1 MPSTTPKSAII
12 AGFWAGLP
20 FIAVGFPFSVFF
32 GIVAAEAGFSVAQ
45 ALGFS
50 IVVIAGASQFT
61 AVQLMTE
68 AVPVWSVIAAA
79 LAVNLR
85 MAMYSASLQPHLG
98 TAPLWQRALV
108 AYINFDASYAISMV
122 RYEQEPSMS
131 VGEKVGYFLGSVS
144 LMTPL
149 WFLGTY
155 VGAAFGESF
164 LNGFNID
171 FAMPILFLAL
181 VAPMVKTLAHLAAAV
196 TSVVAAL
203 ALADMPSGTGLLL
216 AAFIAMAVGAEIE
229 RRRGR

>member
-1 MPSTTPKSAII
+1 MTSTTSKSAFI

-20 FIAVGFPFSVFF
+20 FIAVGVPFSVFF
-32 GIVAAEAGFSVAQ
+32 GIVATEAGLSVAQ
-45 ALGFS
+45 AMGFT

-85 MAMYSASLQPHLG
+85 MAMYSASLQPHIG
-98 TAPLWQRALV
+98 TASLWQRALV
-108 AYINFDASYAISMV
+108 AYINFDASYAISIV
-122 RYEQEPSMS
+122 RYEQDPPMN

-155 VGAAFGESF
+155 VGAVFGDRF

-181 VAPMVKTLAHLAAAV
+181 AAPMLKTLAHLAAAAV
-196 TSVVAAL
+196 SVIAAL
-203 ALADMPSGTGLLL
+203 ALSFMPAGTGLLVAALL
-216 AAFIAMAVGAEIE
+216 AMVVGAEIE

>member
-1 MPSTTPKSAII
+1 MPSTTSKSAFI
-12 AGFWAGLP
+12 AGFWAGFP
-20 FIAVGFPFSVFF
+20 FIAVGFPFSLFF
-32 GIVAAEAGFSVAQ
+32 GIVATEAGLSVAQ
-45 ALGFS
+45 AMGFT

-61 AVQLMTE
+61 AVQLMID
-68 AVPVWSVIAAA
+68 AVPVWSVLAAA

-108 AYINFDASYAISMV
+108 AYINFDASYAISIA
-122 RYEQEPSMS
+122 RYEQDPPMN

-155 VGAAFGESF
+155 LGAVFGDRF
-164 LNGFNID
+164 LQGFDVN

-181 VAPMVKTLAHLAAAV
+181 VAPMLKTLAHVAAAI

-203 ALADMPSGTGLLL
+203 ALSGLPSGTGLLV
-216 AAFIAMAVGAEIE
+216 AAVLAMAVGAEIE

>member
-1 MPSTTPKSAII
+1 MTSTTSKSAFI

-20 FIAVGFPFSVFF
+20 FIAVGVPFSVFF
-32 GIVAAEAGFSVAQ
+32 GIVATEAGLSVAQ
-45 ALGFS
+45 AMGFT

-85 MAMYSASLQPHLG
+85 MAMYSASLQPHIG

-108 AYINFDASYAISMV
+108 AYINFDASYAISIV
-122 RYEQEPSMS
+122 RYEQDPPMN

-155 VGAAFGESF
+155 VGAVFGDRF

-181 VAPMVKTLAHLAAAV
+181 AAPMLKTLAHLAAAAV
-196 TSVVAAL
+196 SVIAAL
-203 ALADMPSGTGLLL
+203 ALSFMPAGTGLLVAALL
-216 AAFIAMAVGAEIE
+216 AMVVGAEIE

>member
-1 MPSTTPKSAII
+1 MTSTTSKFAFVS
-12 AGFWAGLP
+12 GFWAGLP
-20 FIAVGFPFSVFF
+20 FIAVGFPFAMFF
-32 GIVAAEAGFSVAQ
+32 GIIATEAGMSVAQ
-45 ALGFS
+45 AMGFT

-61 AVQLMTE
+61 AVQLMSD

-85 MAMYSASLQPHLG
+85 MAMYSASLQPHLA

-108 AYINFDASYAISMV
+108 AYINFDASYAISIA
-122 RYEQEPSMS
+122 RYEKEPSLS
-131 VGEKVGYFLGSVS
+131 VSEKAGFFLGSVS

-155 VGAAFGESF
+155 IGAVAGDRF

-181 VAPMVKTLAHLAAAV
+181 AAPMLKTLAHLAAAV
-196 TSVVAAL
+196 TSVIAML
-203 ALADMPSGTGLLL
+203 ALSGMPSGTGLLL

>member
-1 MPSTTPKSAII
+1 MTSTTSKSAFI

-20 FIAVGFPFSVFF
+20 FIAVGVPFSVFF
-32 GIVAAEAGFSVAQ
+32 GIVATEAGLSVAQ
-45 ALGFS
+45 AMGFT

-85 MAMYSASLQPHLG
+85 MAMYSAGLQPHIG

-108 AYINFDASYAISMV
+108 AYINFDASYAISIV
-122 RYEQEPSMS
+122 RYEQDPPMN

-155 VGAAFGESF
+155 VGAVFGDRF

-181 VAPMVKTLAHLAAAV
+181 AAPMLKTLAHLAAAAV
-196 TSVVAAL
+196 SVIAAL
-203 ALADMPSGTGLLL
+203 ALSFMPAGTGLLVAALL
-216 AAFIAMAVGAEIE
+216 AMVVGAEIE